1 MSDNRSVILASSLHL
16 FAARGYDAVGVQ
28 EIADASGVKK
38 PTLYHYFGSKKG
50 ILETLMKEQFTPFLD
65 DLRKVSAYSGDLP
78 LSLRKITEHYF
89 SFVGHQPV
97 LYKMHLALWFA
108 NPENEAAQIVSPL
121 IREQHQLLEDL
132 FLQAAG
138 THGNMQGRHG
148 VYAATFLGIINSY
161 IMMSFRVG
169 KELNGETVANVVQQ
183 FSYGI
188 YS

>member
-1 MSDNRSVILASSLHL
+1 MSDNRTLILASSLHL

-28 EIADASGVKK
+28 EIAEASGVKK

-50 ILETLMKEQFTPFLD
+50 VLETLMKEQFTPFLN
-65 DLRKVSAYSGDLP
+65 DLSRVAVYSGDLP
-78 LSLRKITEHYF
+78 LSLRKIAENYF
-89 SFVGHQPV
+89 SFVSQQPV

-121 IREQHQLLEDL
+121 IREQHQLLEEL
-132 FLQAAG
+132 FLQAAKN
-138 THGNMQGRHG
+138 HGNMQGRHG

-161 IMMSFRVG
+161 IMMSFRQG
-169 KELNGETVANVVQQ
+169 KELNQQTVLNVVQQ